1 VLSLSIICINHLALT
16 VLMKRTSPKLPIH
29 AGFAHYVKL
38 VNPTDNPTKH
48 PLYTQTVFIHTIT
61 SDKLAMVSF
70 LFDTPSARNKIQS
83 QEYRTPFLLNR
94 MTSHKHRTM
103 SLFSRIPSLLSR
115 MPSREHRTTFLLNK
129 TTSHK
134 HRTSNLLYTFPYSFD
149 NRQLCESNFQ
159 L

>member
-1 VLSLSIICINHLALT
+1 MLSLSTFCFNHLVLT
-16 VLMKRTSPKLPIH
+16 VLMKHTFPKLPIH

-38 VNPTDNPTKH
+38 VNPTDNPTKP
-48 PLYTQTVFIHTIT
+48 PLYTQTVFSHTIT

-70 LFDTPSARNKIQS
+70 LFGTPSAHNRTQS
-83 QEYRTPFLLNR
+83 QEYRTPSLLNR
-94 MTSHKHRTM
+94 MTSLMHRTT
-103 SLFSRIPSLLSR
+103 SPLSRISSLLSR
-115 MPSREHRTTFLLNK
+115 ISSREHR